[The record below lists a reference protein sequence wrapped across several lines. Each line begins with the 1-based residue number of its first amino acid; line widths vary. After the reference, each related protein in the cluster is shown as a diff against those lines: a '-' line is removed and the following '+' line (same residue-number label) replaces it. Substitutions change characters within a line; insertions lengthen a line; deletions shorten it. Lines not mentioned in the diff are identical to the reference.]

1 MSATINCNLFSKYF
15 ATEKFNIIKDGK
27 RIKERVPI
35 LDVENIMFEV
45 NEFYWDDLVSS
56 NSFLSNTI
64 QKSFKE
70 NLMKNNRA
78 NHQYYDQSTIY
89 QRKYRESKSQETFH
103 SFNQYHQY
111 LKTDVFYCDKP
122 EMNEDTRM
130 MCINLLK

>member
-1 MSATINCNLFSKYF
+1 
-15 ATEKFNIIKDGK
+15 
-27 RIKERVPI
+27 
-35 LDVENIMFEV
+35 
-45 NEFYWDDLVSS
+45 
-56 NSFLSNTI
+56 
-64 QKSFKE
+64 
-70 NLMKNNRA
+70 MKNNRA